1 MIDLLKIMNFHS
13 YVKLVEGISYH
24 HMSHS
29 LMATVRHPQVKDMA
43 LSTKL
48 GPVWFST
55 IEMGWW
61 FPMTFI
67 FFIWFE
73 TFLSNENSIQLQFYP
88 PYVGICDMFKS
99 CKKSRS
105 GIGEHHLG
113 HGNVEYHWWAVAQ
126 GGANSMILDGPGKSW
141 NSCGGYH
148 RWYIDAECM
157 LWVG

>member
-1 MIDLLKIMNFHS
+1 MIDLLKMMNFHS
-13 YVKLVEGISYH
+13 NVKLVEGISYH

-29 LMATVRHPQVKDMA
+29 LMATVRHPQVKDMT

-67 FFIWFE
+67 FFKWLE
-73 TFLSNENSIQLQFYP
+73 TLEPMKTRFSFSSIPLMSESVTCSSP
-88 PYVGICDMFKS
+88 PVKNRG
-99 CKKSRS
+99 S

-126 GGANSMILDGPGKSW
+126 GGPNAPNSMGRE
-141 NSCGGYH
+141 NH
-148 RWYIDAECM
+148 RTRWWG
-157 LWVG
+157 LP

>member
-88 PYVGICDMFKS
+88 PYFGICDMFKS
-99 CKKSRS
+99 CKKSRVRHWRTS
-105 GIGEHHLG
+105 LG
-113 HGNVEYHWWAVAQ
+113 PWQRWISLMSRCSRRSELDDTRWA
-126 GGANSMILDGPGKSW
+126 GK
-141 NSCGGYH
+141 
-148 RWYIDAECM
+148 IMEL
-157 LWVG
+157 LWGLP